1 MKPVATFTV
10 SRDDGIYEA
19 WPDLLLTPSGRLIC
33 VFWEGTFHTDR
44 RYSRVM
50 LTESDDRGRTW
61 TPKHPLSAPG
71 NGWGAPRLS
80 RLGDGRIVAIA
91 NRCERELVDEK
102 LLPVFVWFSAD
113 QGATW
118 DGPRALPALGCVPDK
133 LLELPSGR
141 WIVSCQYYNPPVNYW
156 QQRLWY
162 SDDQGRSWHG
172 PVSVAEQRGLHLCE
186 ASILRLPDATL
197 VAFLRENSGEGRDCY
212 KAISHDDGEHWEGV
226 YRFPLPGCHRPV
238 AGLLQSGRVLIT
250 YRFMQGGKEG
260 FGYWTQNFC
269 AALTDVTSAAATERI
284 RAWTRDHAARLRSQS
299 GIGRRVFGVGA
310 VRRRRDLRRQLPRR
324 RCPQGADQRLQPP
337 RGGFSTV
344 GACRMT
350 AGSERRRMGW
360 AGTGA
365 TGDGSGA
372 LVMQTRGAPPPSAH
386 S

>member
-1 MKPVATFTV
+1 MKPIATFTV
-10 SRDDGIYEA
+10 SRDDDIYEA

-33 VFWEGTFHTDR
+33 IFWEGTFHTDR

-80 RLGDGRIVAIA
+80 LLGDGRVVAIA
-91 NRCERELVDEK
+91 NRCAEELVDEK
-102 LLPVFVWFSAD
+102 LLPVFVWFSGD

-118 DGPRALPALGCVPDK
+118 DGPHALPVLGCVPDK

-156 QQRLWY
+156 QQRLWH

-212 KAISHDDGEHWEGV
+212 KAVSHDDGEHWEGL
-226 YRFPLPGCHRPV
+226 YQFPLPGCHRPV
-238 AGLLQSGRVLIT
+238 AGMLQSGRVLIT
-250 YRFMQGGKEG
+250 YRFMQGGKPG
-260 FGYWTQNFC
+260 FGYWTQNFF
-269 AALTDVTSAAATERI
+269 AALTDVTSAAATERD
-284 RAWTRDHAARLRSQS
+284 RAWTRIMPLDFDRSPVSDVGYSGWVQFPDGEIYVVNYLVDDAPKAQIRGYSLREQDFL
-299 GIGRRVFGVGA
+299 V
-310 VRRRRDLRRQLPRR
+310 PRT
-324 RCPQGADQRLQPP
+324 P
-337 RGGFSTV
+337 
-344 GACRMT
+344 
-350 AGSERRRMGW
+350 
-360 AGTGA
+360 
-365 TGDGSGA
+365 
-372 LVMQTRGAPPPSAH
+372 
-386 S
+386 